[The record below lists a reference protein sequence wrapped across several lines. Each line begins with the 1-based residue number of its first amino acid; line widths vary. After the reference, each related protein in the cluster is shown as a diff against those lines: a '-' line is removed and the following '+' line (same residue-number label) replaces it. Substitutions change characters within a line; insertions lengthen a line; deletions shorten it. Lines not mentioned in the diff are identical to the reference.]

1 MAAIFLKIWM
11 KCVFQP
17 KKRQQKNNVISLLRF
32 GQWKA
37 WKRIFL
43 LLVLLFAN
51 PSGCV
56 GVDTRWECSL
66 FLVMHIFV
74 WIFRHTKY
82 QFSNMNYSH
91 CHSIEYAPFDM
102 NCVFYANDTKKLNKT
117 KIYQAKEKN
126 KSNKFCMCV
135 GRKKL
140 QQQQQQKQQ
149 QFNRG
154 SKVKRMSWKRA
165 TR

>member
-1 MAAIFLKIWM
+1 MILIQRIIAWQRFFLKIWM

-17 KKRQQKNNVISLLRF
+17 KKKRNKKNNVISLLRF

-37 WKRIFL
+37 WNRIFL

-66 FLVMHIFV
+66 FLVVHIFV
-74 WIFRHTKY
+74 WIFRHAKY

-102 NCVFYANDTKKLNKT
+102 NCVFYANDTKKIEQNEYTRL
-117 KIYQAKEKN
+117 
-126 KSNKFCMCV
+126 
-135 GRKKL
+135 KK
-140 QQQQQQKQQ
+140 
-149 QFNRG
+149 RT
-154 SKVKRMSWKRA
+154 RA
-165 TR
+165 TNFVCV